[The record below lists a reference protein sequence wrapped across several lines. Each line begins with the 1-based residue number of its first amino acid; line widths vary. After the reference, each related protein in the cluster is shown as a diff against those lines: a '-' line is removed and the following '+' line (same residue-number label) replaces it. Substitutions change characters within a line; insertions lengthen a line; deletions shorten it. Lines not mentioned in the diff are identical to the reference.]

1 MSRGDAIAI
10 VAPSGPFDR
19 ESFDAGLALLAERY
33 QPRFDPGLFSHHR
46 YLAGDDPRRL
56 DELLRALRDPEIRGV
71 FCARGG
77 YGAMRLLPQL
87 VGVEIDKPLVGFSD
101 ITALHAWVQNQDAI
115 SFHGPVV
122 TQMARLSEQSLTRM
136 FSVLESTATPPTTL
150 TATTSYVGGVAEGTL
165 VGGNFAMLT
174 QLIGTPFL
182 PPLDGAILLLEDV
195 GERPYKLDR
204 MWTHLELAGVFRE
217 VRGIALGTFTACEE
231 KDAQYTSA
239 EVLRDLAQAT
249 GLPCAAGF
257 PIGHGDEN
265 EIVPLGARVRLDAGA
280 KRLEFLEA
288 PVG

>member
-1 MSRGDAIAI
+1 LTRGDAIAI

-33 QPRFDPGLFSHHR
+33 QPRFDPGLFSQHR
-46 YLAGDDPRRL
+46 YLAGDDQRRL
-56 DELLRALRDPEIRGV
+56 EELLQALRDPQIRGV

-77 YGAMRLLPQL
+77 YGAMRLLSRL
-87 VGVEIDKPLVGFSD
+87 VEVEVDKPLVGFSD
-101 ITALHAWVQNQDAI
+101 ITALHALVQNQEAV
-115 SFHGPVV
+115 SLHGPVV
-122 TQMARLSEQSLTRM
+122 TQIPRLPAASRERM
-136 FSVLESTATPPTTL
+136 FSILESEQPASPL
-150 TATTSYVGGVAEGTL
+150 TAAETYVGGVAEGRL

-182 PPLDGAILLLEDV
+182 PPLDGGILLLEDV

-204 MWTHLELAGVFRE
+204 MWMHLELAGVFRG

-231 KDAQYTSA
+231 KDAQYSSF

-265 EIVPLGARVRLDAGA
+265 ETVPLGAHVRLDASA
-280 KRLEFLEA
+280 RRLEFLEA
-288 PVG
+288 AVG